1 MPVITK
7 TTAGLNLLR
16 DGDRGT
22 ASVKITYFSIG
33 SGSATPAAT
42 DTKLQ
47 NETFRKTIASYT
59 TGVDGEV
66 TVAGVLANA
75 DAAGAN
81 IQEVGFWG
89 GNASSTL
96 NSGTLIAR
104 GLYAHNPKLS
114 TESITFTCDIT
125 YS

>member
-1 MPVITK
+1 MPAITK
-7 TTAGLNLLR
+7 TVAGLNLLR
-16 DGDRGT
+16 DGDRGS
-22 ASVKITYFSIG
+22 ASVKVTYFSIG
-33 SGSATPAAT
+33 SGSAVPAAT
-42 DTKLQ
+42 DVKLQ
-47 NETFRKTIASYT
+47 NETFRKTVANYT
-59 TGVDGEV
+59 VGTDGEV

-75 DAAGAN
+75 DAVNAN

-96 NSGTLIAR
+96 NSGTLIGR